1 MSDSGLLRQA
11 AWIGGVERTSNLW
24 IEVFNPA
31 TGEVL
36 GRVPDLGRDSAA
48 EAVAAAREAL
58 PAWRGRTAKE
68 RSVLLRGWY
77 DRVMAA
83 RSDLARLL
91 TAEQGKPLA
100 EAEG

>member
-1 MSDSGLLRQA
+1 MNEAGLSGQGLLRQA

-48 EAVAAAREAL
+48 EAVA
-58 PAWRGRTAKE
+58 
-68 RSVLLRGWY
+68 
-77 DRVMAA
+77 
-83 RSDLARLL
+83 
-91 TAEQGKPLA
+91 
-100 EAEG
+100 